1 MDIVRPD
8 PALSGVILAGG
19 GSTRLGRDK
28 ALLELEGRTLVART
42 LDSLARLTD
51 DLIVVT
57 NLAPRL
63 VPPPARVVADRYV
76 GAGVLAGVHAGLL
89 AARGELAIIVA
100 YCLAYLTGLATGEPY
115 LGATRA
121 IAEGKVGLTFA
132 QAFFRGL
139 GCNWLVCLGVW
150 LAIASDD
157 ITGKIWGLWFP
168 IMAFVGLGFEHS
180 IANMF
185 FIPLGMFNGAN
196 VSVGQLLFTNLLPV
210 TLGNIVGGA
219 GFVGCIYWWLY
230 GRD

>member
-1 MDIVRPD
+1 
-8 PALSGVILAGG
+8 L
-19 GSTRLGRDK
+19 
-28 ALLELEGRTLVART
+28 
-42 LDSLARLTD
+42 
-51 DLIVVT
+51 
-57 NLAPRL
+57 
-63 VPPPARVVADRYV
+63 
-76 GAGVLAGVHAGLL
+76 
-89 AARGELAIIVA
+89 
-100 YCLAYLTGLATGEPY
+100 
-115 LGATRA
+115 
-121 IAEGKVGLTFA
+121 
-132 QAFFRGL
+132 FFRGL

-196 VSVGQLLFTNLLPV
+196 VSIGQFLFTNLLPV

-219 GFVGCIYWWLY
+219 GFVGVIYWWLY